1 MIAFADEHEIAAS
14 AVHKCVCERPLKIV
28 LGEIAIRRR
37 AKQDGILQVIINNKM
52 GETCSPH
59 SSRTAGIVRRC
70 RICHPAPQCCLANMA
85 PTKSM
90 CSCRALQERSG
101 STERFPQ

>member
-1 MIAFADEHEIAAS
+1 VRNTQS
-14 AVHKCVCERPLKIV
+14 RLAVGIDTRGEGGFVPKIV
-28 LGEIAIRRR
+28 PGDIAVTRR
-37 AKQDGILQVIINNKM
+37 ANPDGILPTVINNKA
-52 GETCSPH
+52 EEICSPQLP
-59 SSRTAGIVRRC
+59 SRTAEIVPRR
-70 RICHPAPQCCLANMA
+70 RICHPAPQCCLTNMA